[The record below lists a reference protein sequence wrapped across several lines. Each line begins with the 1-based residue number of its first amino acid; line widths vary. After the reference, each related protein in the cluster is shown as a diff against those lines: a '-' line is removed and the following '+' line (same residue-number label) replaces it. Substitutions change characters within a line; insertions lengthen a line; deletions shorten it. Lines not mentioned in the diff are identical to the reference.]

1 MNISFELN
9 VTTRTDREL
18 LVEVVYQLHG
28 TKPVIL
34 RADVRYQDHPL
45 TAFEWE
51 QIEAATEDHCAAV
64 LAELR
69 DEPEGNAR
77 RLAA

>member
-1 MNISFELN
+1 MISVELN
-9 VTTRTDREL
+9 VTTRTEREL
-18 LVEVVYQLHG
+18 LVEATYQIHG
-28 TKPVIL
+28 TTPVIL

-51 QIEAATEDHCAAV
+51 QIEAAVDDHCAHV

-69 DEPEGNAR
+69 DEECPAER
-77 RLAA
+77 RAA